1 MASPKTP
8 KDLAERM
15 RAARHRNDGFVREHF
30 TLPREDARIAAR
42 AFLDRWPPAAYM
54 SAVDSWRELP
64 GNRIEFIM
72 KRLKS
77 AD

>member
-1 MASPKTP
+1 MAGPRTP

-15 RAARHRNDGFVREHF
+15 KAARRREDGFVREHF

-54 SAVDSWRELP
+54 SAVDTWRELP
-64 GNRIEFIM
+64 GNQIEFTM